1 MPPNDDD
8 EEDSLWVDSAD
19 RKVAVRALDEHR
31 AEEHL
36 TDDEHERRRDLA
48 KQAQTRGDLRALFAD
63 LPAPHPLIGE
73 PDAVGTAR
81 SGSGVGLLLTTGGV
95 ILLAA
100 IVAKWWVPAL
110 LFACGLVVATVLV
123 TIRRR

>member
-1 MPPNDDD
+1 MPPDDD
-8 EEDSLWVDSAD
+8 DEDSLWADSAD
-19 RKVAVRALDEHR
+19 RKVAIRALDEHR

-36 TDDEHERRRDLA
+36 TEDEHAQRRDLA

-73 PDAVGTAR
+73 PVAVGTAR
-81 SGSGVGLLLTTGGV
+81 SGPGLSLITGGV

-100 IVAKWWVPAL
+100 LVAGWWIPAI
-110 LFACGLVVATVLV
+110 LFACLLVVAAILV
-123 TIRRR
+123 TRGR